1 VVCYTA
7 DTEKQNKED
16 AEMQKEEIDRWS
28 EDDRIRMCKDML
40 DGSGSDPRTEYRYR
54 SLVEQARA
62 YKLTEEDVGRYL
74 LNEFVIM
81 VSRYEKAIDEKR
93 ELKSELN
100 TLKKCSYLAK
110 VASGKIKPAYKKN
123 VETKVLVD
131 MKADGCTYKEI
142 AEVYGIH
149 KSTVCRRIKQYREE
163 NKE

>member
-1 VVCYTA
+1 
-7 DTEKQNKED
+7 
-16 AEMQKEEIDRWS
+16 MQKEAIDRWS
-28 EDDRIRMCKDML
+28 EDDRLRMCKDML

-74 LNEFVIM
+74 LNEFVVT
-81 VSRYEKAIDEKR
+81 VSEYEKALDDKRKLQR
-93 ELKSELN
+93 ELDL
-100 TLKKCSYLAK
+100 LKKCQNSYLAK
-110 VASGKIKPAYKKN
+110 VASGIVKPAFKKN